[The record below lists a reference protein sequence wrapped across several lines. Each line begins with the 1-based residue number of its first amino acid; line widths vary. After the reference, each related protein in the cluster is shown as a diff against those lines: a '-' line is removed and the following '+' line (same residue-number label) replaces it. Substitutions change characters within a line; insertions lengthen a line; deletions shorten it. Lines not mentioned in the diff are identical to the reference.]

1 MPAFRASVR
10 VRIGGVVG
18 LIEQERHGAV
28 QVLWLNRPERK
39 NALSNALISE
49 LLEALTAASEDAG
62 VHCVVLSGRGT
73 VFCAGGDLADGMTSG
88 GEGVI
93 AAHEGR
99 GAFAELLREIPMLR
113 MPVIAAL
120 QGDALGGGCGLAA
133 SCDLV
138 VADEEARLGTPEI
151 RLGLFPWIIL
161 AALQRDVPRK
171 RLLEMALTG
180 EKISSK
186 EAQNL
191 GLVNRVASAGT
202 TLDEALKLAQ
212 SIASRSPL
220 VVKMGKRAFHHISD
234 HTLEDG
240 LDYMQSQLTLNLLTE
255 DAMEGVSAF
264 LTRREPSWKG
274 R

>member
-1 MPAFRASVR
+1 
-10 VRIGGVVG
+10 VG